1 MRRTRLIIDIFL
13 AIALICFVFS
23 LAYLINGSLEM
34 VATVEQQEKARLAAL
49 FVSIV
54 FAVIGIA
61 LFLLRLRIN
70 RKLDKK

>member
-1 MRRTRLIIDIFL
+1 MRRTRLIIDAFL
-13 AIALICFVFS
+13 AIALICFIFS
-23 LAYLINGSLEM
+23 MACLINGSLEM
-34 VATVEQQEKARLAAL
+34 VATAEQQEKVRIAAS